1 MKRKPFWREI
11 VKKKKT
17 TLFFFPL
24 WLLQDVQGMG
34 QDIGLYSRPVAFC
47 SKKELWVLNWNS
59 IETGVYWQEKSE
71 KSTGEQ
77 DAFL

>member
-47 SKKELWVLNWNS
+47 SKKEL
-59 IETGVYWQEKSE
+59 
-71 KSTGEQ
+71 
-77 DAFL
+77 